1 MNPETGEDRSCS
13 ATAWAVCPTP
23 NSRPSRIPV
32 GQVPSGSPRR
42 QPGRSA
48 SSASVARPYRSASRS
63 ATGIRAMRSFISG
76 KADPQAA
83 LTNNRRAAPRRGR
96 GTDDTGAAIREGWHH
111 REPPEGGLRSWR
123 VG

>member
-1 MNPETGEDRSCS
+1 MNPETGEGRSCS

-42 QPGRSA
+42 QRGRSA
-48 SSASVARPYRSASRS
+48 SRTSVAMPYRSASRS
-63 ATGIRAMRSFISG
+63 ATGTRSMRSFING

-83 LTNNRRAAPRRGR
+83 LTNIRSSAPRRGR
-96 GTDDTGAAIREGWHH
+96 DADGAIREGWHH
-111 REPPEGGLRSWR
+111 PQRRRGDGAGRGVS
-123 VG
+123 